1 LLQRESA
8 ARVQAAAIA
17 ETDDDQPRP
26 QRSGSAWSR
35 PAAQYDD
42 SRPETPPHDRL
53 PALRDVKYDRDERT
67 RAPHCGNCGKLLPW
81 VVDANESTFDIEVK
95 AQPTVVL
102 DLWAPWCGPCRFV
115 SPILD
120 ELAHQYAGRLKL
132 VKVNV
137 DENQGLARRFDAMSI
152 PTIVVMLDGEVVNR
166 IVGAAPKEQMEA
178 QIAPYLKP
186 PKSASGAAN
195 A

>member
-1 LLQRESA
+1 M
-8 ARVQAAAIA
+8 
-17 ETDDDQPRP
+17 
-26 QRSGSAWSR
+26 
-35 PAAQYDD
+35 
-42 SRPETPPHDRL
+42 
-53 PALRDVKYDRDERT
+53 
-67 RAPHCGNCGKLLPW
+67 
-81 VVDANESTFDIEVK
+81 DANESTFDIEVK

-120 ELAHQYAGRLKL
+120 GLAQQYVGRLKV

-137 DENQGLARRFDAMSI
+137 DENQGLAHRFDAMSI
-152 PTIVVMLDGEVVNR
+152 PTIVVMRDGEVVNQ

-178 QIAPYLKP
+178 QIAPHLKP
-186 PKSASGAAN
+186 PKSASGAAS